1 MSAYDRQGDYER
13 GALTLWVS
21 CSGEP
26 RQKSELY
33 GHRFLLGRGLD
44 CDVVLSDSAASREH
58 AELLLIDNVWVL
70 RDLDSTNGIFFMG
83 RRQLK
88 INLSDGDEIQ
98 IGGSIIRF
106 GMPQTLSH
114 ASALPTV
121 VRKPK
126 GAGVKLTQRPPR
138 AGVRPE
144 ADKTSP
150 ADNRRR
156 RLAIIGGASAVLVMV
171 MIWGVAGLSSKKP
184 SSQEAVVATAT
195 PPNGSPNGT
204 GGRVKPQNP
213 SDKNKVLSLRHI
225 ENGRMFLQAGRLPD
239 AVREFSR
246 ALELDPG
253 NNLARIKLQKTIKR
267 QQELARQSF
276 ERGMVNFKFLNYEL
290 AAQEWRQVLNL
301 VPDPNDPLHVKA
313 LDSLDKVRK
322 KLGR

>member
-1 MSAYDRQGDYER
+1 
-13 GALTLWVS
+13 
-21 CSGEP
+21 
-26 RQKSELY
+26 
-33 GHRFLLGRGLD
+33 LLGRGLD
-44 CDVVLSDSAASREH
+44 CDVVLGDSAASREH
-58 AELLLIDNVWVL
+58 AELLLINNVWVL

-83 RRQLK
+83 HRQLEIK
-88 INLSDGDEIQ
+88 LGDGDEIQ

-106 GMPQTLSH
+106 GMPPAPGPAPAQ
-114 ASALPTV
+114 PTV

-138 AGVRPE
+138 AGARPG
-144 ADKTSP
+144 

-156 RLAIIGGASAVLVMV
+156 RLAIIGGVSAVLALVL
-171 MIWGVAGLSSKKP
+171 IWGVVGLSSKKP
-184 SSQEAVVATAT
+184 LSQEAVVATAAQ
-195 PPNGSPNGT
+195 PNDSPNDT
-204 GGRVKPQNP
+204 GGRVKLQNP
-213 SDKNKVLSLRHI
+213 SDKNRVLSLRHI
-225 ENGRMFLQAGRLPD
+225 ENGRVFMQAGRLPD